1 MFNSKFS
8 KFAMIT
14 FFIGLA
20 VLVLLGVSCSGKTS
34 PNVVGKWT
42 PVKGQNV
49 SSFSSFAFSS
59 VTSLEFLKD
68 GTFIAGI
75 MGGSG
80 SGNYSFPDATH
91 IKFQSP
97 TGSNTYTFSLSEN
110 TLSLIQPNG
119 DTYKFYRDDSGP
131 GTISTA
137 TTLTTF
143 EQLLSTIPD
152 TADTRNQ
159 VTINDYAQLRKVFK
173 VNAPKVNCSE
183 DEIWQY
189 FTDLQQANDI
199 RNPDYV
205 HLASPV
211 GIFDNLTYLGNSNE
225 AMQNLGFG
233 YSSIDQES
241 SSGMPPATYH
251 IIKGQFSPDATRQ
264 ALAVSAKTDPPVTS
278 ICDGNTIFSWGG
290 DNQIMVAQPFSP
302 PAYDNLGRGGRF
314 VIQNGYVFKTNL
326 TPEITAILDTQKG
339 KQSSLNDV
347 TEFNLMAKE
356 LSLQGVFS
364 TIMTNKTQSVEYVT
378 RMMKTQNQN
387 VVSSNYIANIA
398 KGTKLLPYQSM
409 AVGTGRDD
417 KASFALVILVNA
429 DAQTATQNVALL
441 KQRMIDTG
449 SFSGNP
455 WTSYFTSS
463 SITSHDRVLTAK
475 FYGAKGSWWFD
486 WYNRADPLVL
496 CE

>member
-1 MFNSKFS
+1 MKTLFKLLAAVILIFPL
-8 KFAMIT
+8 
-14 FFIGLA
+14 IGT
-20 VLVLLGVSCSGKTS
+20 SCSGKS
-34 PNVVGKWT
+34 GPNVLGKWT

-49 SSFSSFAFSS
+49 SSFSSFAFST

-68 GTFIAGI
+68 GTYIAGI
-75 MGGSG
+75 LGGSG

-97 TGSNTYTFSLSEN
+97 TGSNTYTFSLAEN
-110 TLSLIQPNG
+110 ELSLIEPNG
-119 DTYKFYRDDSGP
+119 DTYKLYRDDTGP

-143 EQLLSTIPD
+143 EQILSTIPD
-152 TADTRNQ
+152 TPDTRNE

-173 VNAPKVNCSE
+173 VNAPKVTCST

-189 FTDLQQANDI
+189 FTDLRQANDMT
-199 RNPDYV
+199 NPDAVY
-205 HLASPV
+205 LASPV
-211 GIFDNLTYLGNSNE
+211 GIFNNTTMLGNSNE

-233 YSSIDQES
+233 YSSIDQET
-241 SSGMPPATYH
+241 SSGTPPVTYH
-251 IIKGQFSPDATRQ
+251 ILKGQFSLETTRQ

-278 ICDGNTIFSWGG
+278 TYDGNTVFSWGG
-290 DNQIMVAQPFSP
+290 DNQINVSKSLKP
-302 PAYDNLGRGGRF
+302 PAYDQLGRGGRY
-314 VIQNGYVFKTNL
+314 VVQNDYVLRTNA
-326 TPEITAILDTQKG
+326 TPEIMAMLDAQKG
-339 KQSSLNDV
+339 KQTSLNNV

-356 LSLQGVFS
+356 LAAQGVFS
-364 TIMTNKTQSVEYVT
+364 TLMTNKTQSVEYVT
-378 RMMKTQNQN
+378 RMLTLAGTVNDQDLN
-387 VVSSNYIANIA
+387 NYIA

-409 AVGTGRDD
+409 AVGRGRDD
-417 KASFALVILVNA
+417 KGSFALVILINA

-441 KQRMIDTG
+441 KQRINETG
-449 SFSGNP
+449 SISGNP

-475 FYGAKGSWWFD
+475 FYGAKGSWWFN
-486 WYNRADPLVL
+486 WYNNADPLVL